1 MGWRSFQELQM
12 RSCSGQLAFSIWC
25 FEQASIQGDSSQS
38 SFPSSPCS
46 LATPKNHVMH
56 LIEWHQRSRKPS
68 KAWLFHQPQRWQ
80 LCCRQ
85 EKLPTEEPWVRMT
98 LLYKRFHKFTRFP
111 AQVWIWT
118 VRDKSWQDLE
128 VCPVKSATFP
138 MLRKRQC
145 EKTLDGVEPFFTL
158 GSARQWAGCAK
169 SRARSPSP
177 CTRCCML
184 WMTPVHM
191 KFFHFDRKK
200 KQLFMF
206 DRKKI

>member
-1 MGWRSFQELQM
+1 MLVAAKHCPRHENVIDTMGWRSFQELQM

-138 MLRKRQC
+138 MLRKTMWLFWENIGRGWA
-145 EKTLDGVEPFFTL
+145 TFHL
-158 GSARQWAGCAK
+158 G
-169 SRARSPSP
+169 
-177 CTRCCML
+177 
-184 WMTPVHM
+184 
-191 KFFHFDRKK
+191 
-200 KQLFMF
+200 
-206 DRKKI
+206 